1 MTRIVDTIPDLL
13 RLSIR
18 EAGKLL
24 RSGALT
30 STHLTREALDRIRA
44 LDVFV
49 RSFVLLTEERAFAE
63 AAAADADFRAGI
75 DHGPMQGIPYA
86 VKDIFDVKGTR
97 TAANSNL
104 FLDRPPATAD
114 SAVVERLA
122 AAGAVLIGKLTT
134 YECATVGPD
143 HALPFPPARNPWN
156 IDHVTGGS
164 SSGSGAAVAAGFV
177 RVAIG
182 SDTAGSV
189 RGPAGYC
196 GIFGLKPSFGLVSR
210 HGSLPMSPSLDHCG
224 VIGRTADDIAVTMAA
239 IAGHDVR
246 DRASVAVPRLGLGG
260 TIRPW
265 EGKLRVGVPRHFFA
279 RSADAVI
286 VAAIDLAIDVLSGS
300 GADICEIDLPLYDV
314 FSACGRIIMLAE
326 AFALHEGAFRQNPER
341 FGPQMRE
348 WLRQGAF
355 IAASDYIAAQR
366 LREKLTGE
374 VERMLQEHD
383 VLLTASIMT
392 PAPRFDALPKRGI
405 PLIDMQCFP
414 ANLTGHPAIGVPS
427 GRGANGLP
435 LSLQLVGRRFDDA
448 RLLKIALTTGTLT
461 APDMI

>member
-1 MTRIVDTIPDLL
+1 MTGIVDTVPDLL
-13 RLSIR
+13 KLPIR

-30 STHLTREALDRIRA
+30 SKHLTRVAFDRIRS
-44 LDVFV
+44 LDNVV
-49 RSFVLLTEERAFAE
+49 GSFVLLTEERAFAE

-75 DHGPMQGIPYA
+75 DRGPMQGIPYA

-97 TAANSNL
+97 TIANSNL
-104 FLDRPPATAD
+104 FLDQPPATAD

-122 AAGAVLIGKLTT
+122 GAGAVLIGKLAT

-143 HALPFPPARNPWN
+143 RALPFAPARNPWN
-156 IDHVTGGS
+156 VEHVTGGS

-196 GIFGLKPSFGLVSR
+196 GVFGLKPSFGLVSR

-224 VIGRTADDIAVTMAA
+224 AIGRTPDDIAVTMAA
-239 IAGHDVR
+239 MAGHDVR
-246 DRASVAVPRLGLGG
+246 DRGSVAVPRLGFGG
-260 TIRPW
+260 TVRPW
-265 EGKLRVGVPRHFFA
+265 EGKLCVGVPRHFFA
-279 RSADAVI
+279 KSADAEI
-286 VAAIDLAIDVLSGS
+286 VAAIDRAVEALADS
-300 GADICEIDLPLYDV
+300 GADVRDIDLPPYEI
-314 FSACGRIIMLAE
+314 FSACGRVIMLAE

-341 FGPQMRE
+341 FGPHMRE
-348 WLRQGAF
+348 WLRPGAF
-355 IAASDYIAAQR
+355 IAASDYIAAQT
-366 LREKLTGE
+366 LREKLTDA
-374 VERMLQEHD
+374 VERVLQEHD

-392 PAPRFDALPKRGI
+392 PAPRFDALPQRGV

-427 GRGANGLP
+427 GLAANGLP

-448 RLLKIALTTGTLT
+448 RLLKIALATTMLA
-461 APDMI
+461 APEMI